1 MKTYFTQTTKAIFL
15 LVFLAVVWQVQSDVP
30 EQFNFQLA
38 VRDAQG
44 NVYASQQVNFRV
56 GIMQGSTV
64 LYQES
69 HAVQTNAYG
78 LVNIMIGDG
87 VILQGSMATIDWG
100 GEAKSLMVEFDPSG
114 GVNYIHLSTTPLLS
128 VPYALYARHSEEPGP
143 EGPMGPQGEPGPQ
156 GEQGPVG
163 PMPSVGGADT
173 QVQFNNTGVF
183 GGSDNFVFNPSTN
196 RVGIGTSAP
205 LALLHTNG
213 TGLGQGNIIFVG
225 ERKTVP
231 GSLPISGPGTRMMW
245 YPDKG
250 AFRAGHI
257 EGQQWD
263 TDSIGFY
270 SVAAGYS
277 TAAPGAGSFSMGFNT
292 RALGVT
298 SAALGLGIIASSAVS
313 TAIGRYN
320 VGGGNIDTWI
330 GTDPVF
336 EIGIGTSATDRRNAI
351 TILKN
356 GNTGIGTLPNANA
369 LLHTHGTSTGEGN
382 VLFSGSFKENN
393 PGNPPESEAGTRMMW
408 YPDKA
413 AFRVGY
419 VNSTNWNKDSIGNY
433 SFATGNDT
441 KAKGNYSIAMGFKAK
456 ASGDNSTAIGTVTS
470 ASGGFSTALGY
481 YATASG
487 VYSTSIG
494 YMTTASEYAST
505 AFGAVTTASGDNST
519 AMGYNTTASGIYSM
533 VMGHSTTASEG
544 YSTAMGYK
552 TTASGYSSTAMGYN
566 TTASGTTSTAM
577 GVSTTAPSYAETV
590 IGRYNTTYTPISA
603 TEWNMADR
611 LFVIGNGT
619 GNATR
624 SNAFTVLKNGNTGIS
639 TDVPR
644 QQLSV
649 GNYLDLYSGFL
660 NSPTCPSIRASSN
673 NNLIINAYDTGILY
687 FNLDGG
693 TGETRFYAGAG
704 GAELL
709 RINPDG
715 RVGIGTGA
723 PTQKLHVVGDAYK
736 TLGGTAWA
744 ISSDLK
750 LKTLLGE
757 YEKGL
762 DEIAALQ
769 AVRFRYLEN
778 NPRELSSDIEQ
789 VGFVAQEVMK
799 IFPEAVSEAEDGY
812 LDFNIHAI
820 NVAMVNAIKE
830 LKAENDRLQQENH
843 DMNARLERLEKALES
858 LSEK

>member
-1 MKTYFTQTTKAIFL
+1 MKPLLTQTIKAIFL
-15 LVFLAVVWQVQSDVP
+15 LLFLAVVWQVQADVP
-30 EQFNFQLA
+30 EKFNYQLA

-44 NVYASQQVNFRV
+44 NVYASQQVSFRV
-56 GIMQGSTV
+56 SIMQGAAV
-64 LYQES
+64 IYQET
-69 HAVQTNAYG
+69 HTTQTNAYG
-78 LVNIMIGDG
+78 LVNLMIGDG
-87 VILQGSMATIDWG
+87 TSTQGSMGAIDWG
-100 GEAKSLMVEFDPSG
+100 GQAKSLKVEFDPIG
-114 GVNYIHLSTTPLLS
+114 GSSYADLSTTPLLS
-128 VPYALYARHSEEPGP
+128 VPYALYAKHSEEPGPAGP
-143 EGPMGPQGEPGPQ
+143 EGPMGPQGPQGETGATGLQGPQ
-156 GEQGPVG
+156 GQTGPMGPQGPEGPVG
-163 PMPSVGGADT
+163 PMPPVGGADT

-231 GSLPISGPGTRMMW
+231 GSLPVSGPGTRMMW

-277 TAAPGAGSFSMGFNT
+277 TAAPGAGSFSMGLNA
-292 RALGVT
+292 RALGVA
-298 SAALGLGIIASSAVS
+298 SVALGLGTIASSAIS

-369 LLHTHGTSTGEGN
+369 LLHTNGTGTGEGN
-382 VLFSGSFKENN
+382 VLFEGTFKSTS
-393 PGNPPESEAGTRMMW
+393 PGNPPATGSGTRMMW

-413 AFRVGY
+413 AFRAGRAGS
-419 VNSTNWNKDSIGNY
+419 NQWDSENIGNY
-433 SFATGNDT
+433 SV
-441 KAKGNYSIAMGFKAK
+441 AMGI
-456 ASGDNSTAIGTVTS
+456 N
-470 ASGGFSTALGY
+470 
-481 YATASG
+481 
-487 VYSTSIG
+487 
-494 YMTTASEYAST
+494 
-505 AFGAVTTASGDNST
+505 
-519 AMGYNTTASGIYSM
+519 
-533 VMGHSTTASEG
+533 
-544 YSTAMGYK
+544 
-552 TTASGYSSTAMGYN
+552 TTASGYSSTAMGLA
-566 TTASGTTSTAM
+566 TKASGENSTAM
-577 GVSTTAPSYAETV
+577 GSGTTAIGLSSTAMGFQTEASGYNSTALGYYTKASSRHSMS
-590 IGRYNTTYTPISA
+590 IGRYNLGGGDGSVWVPTDP
-603 TEWNMADR
+603 
-611 LFVIGNGT
+611 LFEIGNGISVSSK
-619 GNATR
+619 
-624 SNAFTVLKNGNTGIS
+624 SNAFTVLKNGYTGIS
-639 TDVPR
+639 TYPPR

-649 GNYLDLYSGFL
+649 GDYLDLYSGYI
-660 NSPTCPSIRASSN
+660 NSPTRPSIRSSPG

-687 FNLDGG
+687 FNFDGG

-812 LDFNIHAI
+812 LDFNIHSI

-843 DMNARLERLEKALES
+843 DMNARLERLEKNLEK
-858 LSEK
+858 LIIDD